1 LEVGRG
7 KVKKLTSPL
16 SEVLYLERGK
26 ILLHSWLTVHTLSGA
41 MSVKFNTTNSDLFEP
56 IIEAIRREMGNLR
69 AIDAAPGEDGQEFS
83 KFSYLATVNYK
94 FMNFGRQSIRPG
106 DTVVGMACQPE
117 RCIQEYA
124 LFNKTLFRQYTTGHL
139 TILTEKELI
148 LIKEKKRIKTDKET
162 LYGGVFTYIPRHR
175 IQDISFTPNPENTQ
189 STMEITLLDS
199 LRFSSEF
206 SLDNE
211 DLQTFQQRCQD
222 IGG

>member
-1 LEVGRG
+1 
-7 KVKKLTSPL
+7 
-16 SEVLYLERGK
+16 
-26 ILLHSWLTVHTLSGA
+26 
-41 MSVKFNTTNSDLFEP
+41 
-56 IIEAIRREMGNLR
+56 
-69 AIDAAPGEDGQEFS
+69 
-83 KFSYLATVNYK
+83 
-94 FMNFGRQSIRPG
+94 MNFGRQSIRPG

-148 LIKEKKRIKTDKET
+148 LIKEKKQIKTDKET

-189 STMEITLLDS
+189 STMEITLPDD
-199 LRFSSEF
+199 LRLSSEF

-211 DLQTFQQRCQD
+211 ELQTFQQKCQD